1 MRIAVSSQLSAIS
14 YVLQLTL
21 NAISQI
27 SHLISLPMNKII
39 KYVITDIL
47 RNRIVLFY
55 TVFLLASSFTV
66 FSLEDSSSKGL
77 LSLLNII
84 LIVVPLVSIIFST
97 IYVYNSAEFV
107 ELLVSQ
113 PLKRKTIWLSLFAG
127 LAASLSIAF
136 FIGAGIPVL
145 IYQANIIGFTMI
157 TVGIVLSV
165 IFVAI
170 ALLATVKMR
179 DKAKGIG
186 AAIML
191 WLYFSLLFD
200 GFVLFL
206 LFQFADYPLE
216 KPMIAVSALNPIDLS
231 RILIL
236 LQLDVSAMMG
246 YTGAVFKDFFGT
258 STGLIFSFS
267 VLLLWIALPVWYST
281 RQFRTKDL

>member
-1 MRIAVSSQLSAIS
+1 MK
-14 YVLQLTL
+14 
-21 NAISQI
+21 
-27 SHLISLPMNKII
+27 KIF
-39 KYVITDIL
+39 KYVVTDIL
-47 RNRIVLFY
+47 RNKVVLIY
-55 TVFLLASSFTV
+55 TVFLLVSSLSV
-66 FSLEDSSSKGL
+66 FSLEDNNSKGL

-84 LIVVPLVSIIFST
+84 LIVVPLVSIIFSS
-97 IYVYNSAEFV
+97 IYIYNSAEFI

-113 PLKRKTIWLSLFAG
+113 PLKRKSIWLSLFSG

-145 IYQANIIGFTMI
+145 IYQANAIGITMLLI
-157 TVGIVLSV
+157 GILLSI

-170 ALLATVKMR
+170 AMLATVKMR

-200 GFVLFL
+200 GLVLFL
-206 LFQFADYPLE
+206 LFQFADYPME
-216 KPMIAVSALNPIDLS
+216 KPMIAISACNPIDLS

-258 STGLIFSFS
+258 FTGMGFSIS
-267 VLLLWIALPVWYST
+267 ILLLWIALPVWYST
-281 RQFRTKDL
+281 RKFNTKDL

>member
-1 MRIAVSSQLSAIS
+1 
-14 YVLQLTL
+14 
-21 NAISQI
+21 
-27 SHLISLPMNKII
+27 MNKII

-47 RNRIVLFY
+47 RNRIVIVY
-55 TVFLLASSFTV
+55 TLFLLASSLTV
-66 FSLEDSSSKGL
+66 FSLEDNNSKGL

-97 IYVYNSAEFV
+97 IYVYNSAEFI

-113 PLKRKTIWLSLFAG
+113 PLKRKSIWLSIFTG
-127 LAASLSIAF
+127 LAASLSLSF
-136 FIGAGIPVL
+136 FVGAGLPII
-145 IYQANIIGFTMI
+145 IYQASMIGITMI
-157 TVGIVLSV
+157 LSGIVLSI

-170 ALLATVKMR
+170 ALLGTVRTR

-186 AAIML
+186 VAIML

-206 LFQFADYPLE
+206 LFQFSDYPLE
-216 KPMIAVSALNPIDLS
+216 KPMIGISALNPIDLA

-258 STGLIFSFS
+258 YPGLLFSCM
-267 VLLLWIALPVWYST
+267 VLLTWIVLPLWSST
-281 RQFRTKDL
+281 RKFKSKDL